1 MPDPCIAPIKSRVH
15 PEFDFAGVEDPTRES
30 TENLLEAELE
40 RLVDKFFEASQI
52 PAELVAEY
60 KNGPGMYNLCRP
72 YSKIRSEWLISVFAS
87 FES

>member
-1 MPDPCIAPIKSRVH
+1 VH

-40 RLVDKFFEASQI
+40 RLVDEFFEASQI

-60 KNGPGMYNLCRP
+60 KNGPSMYNLR
-72 YSKIRSEWLISVFAS
+72 
-87 FES
+87 